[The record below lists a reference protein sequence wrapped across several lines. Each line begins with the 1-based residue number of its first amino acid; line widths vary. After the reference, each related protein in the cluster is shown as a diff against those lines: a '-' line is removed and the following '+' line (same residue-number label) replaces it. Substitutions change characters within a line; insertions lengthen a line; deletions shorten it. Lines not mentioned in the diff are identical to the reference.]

1 MSRHGQE
8 EYRQIAQQ
16 IQDEDAQAS
25 VPDEEIPE
33 EEGQDIEDIEA
44 EIAMEVA
51 MEIIDNTPD
60 MTDETPFNEE
70 QAAHLKEEVA
80 RRLEEVLNGEEDE
93 LSDDEEEL
101 SGDFLPEEIQQG
113 ELDV

>member
-1 MSRHGQE
+1 MSRQGQE

-25 VPDEEIPE
+25 LPDEEIP

-101 SGDFLPEEIQQG
+101 SGDYLPEEIRQG